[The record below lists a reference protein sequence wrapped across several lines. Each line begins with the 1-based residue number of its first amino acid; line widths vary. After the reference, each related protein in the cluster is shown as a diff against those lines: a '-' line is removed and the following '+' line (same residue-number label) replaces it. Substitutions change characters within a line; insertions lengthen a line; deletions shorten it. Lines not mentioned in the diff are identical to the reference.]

1 MLLSVITWIE
11 KQLFLLASSKKLL
24 KLWKV
29 NRSKSAS
36 MFFFRIIIIIIKVFQ
51 KTVRA
56 DKSTLKNNE
65 ISVWVEAYV
74 TGHLL

>member
-36 MFFFRIIIIIIKVFQ
+36 MFFFRIIIIIKKVFQ

>member
-11 KQLFLLASSKKLL
+11 KQLFLLASAKKLL

-36 MFFFRIIIIIIKVFQ
+36 MFFFRIIIIIKKVFQ